1 MIRPKWE
8 VSDVLKMV
16 SKQLTEQKGLPI
28 NVVKVA
34 QDIIQCR
41 THILGGH
48 KLKCSHCNYSEIS
61 YNSCRNRHCPKC
73 QFSKQ
78 EQWILDRKAE
88 ILPTPY
94 FHVVFTIPHT
104 INKLA
109 KAYPREVYG
118 IMFKAAWKTVK
129 TLSNDPK
136 WLGAKTGMIAVL
148 HTWGQNLSFHPHL
161 HCIIPQGGWLK
172 EVRRWIYSNHRKFLF
187 PVRVMSALYKRY
199 FMEMLDDYYSQGMI
213 GWKTREW
220 LALRSCLASAS
231 FNVFVKKPFSGP
243 QVVVDY
249 LGRYTHRVAITNHRI
264 VDISNNGVAFKYKDC
279 RDGKDKVLKLTPLE
293 FSRRFLQHVLP
304 KGFAKIRHYG
314 ILSNKAKKIYIT
326 DILFFFERRKAGKTK
341 FDPISHILEK
351 YGVNLLTCPHCKTGK
366 LYRKE
371 EIPPNKGDPLL
382 VFSHN
387 YIRSIHSSIAVV
399 N

>member
-1 MIRPKWE
+1 LIRPKWE

-16 SKQLTEQKGLPI
+16 SKQLREQKTLP
-28 NVVKVA
+28 NHVLKTA

-48 KLKCSHCNYSEIS
+48 KLKCSHCQYSQIS

-73 QFSKQ
+73 QYSKQ

-104 INKLA
+104 ISKLA
-109 KAYPREVYG
+109 KAYPKEVYG

-129 TLSNDPK
+129 TLSNDSK

-172 EVRRWIYSNHRKFLF
+172 EVRRWIYSNHRNFLF

-199 FMEMLDDYYSQGMI
+199 FIELLDENYSHGLI
-213 GWKTREW
+213 GWETKEW
-220 LALRSCLASAS
+220 LKLRSCLESSS
-231 FNVFVKKPFSGP
+231 FNVFVKRPFSGP
-243 QVVVDY
+243 KMVVDY

-264 VDISNNGVAFKYKDC
+264 VDVNHSGVAFKYKDY
-279 RDGKDKVLKLTPLE
+279 RDGNNKILKLTLE
-293 FSRRFLQHVLP
+293 EFARRFLQHVLP

-314 ILSNKAKKIYIT
+314 ILSNKAKKIHIT
-326 DILFFFERRKAGKTK
+326 NILLFFERRKASKTK

-351 YGVNLLTCPHCKTGK
+351 YGVNLLICPLCKTGK
-366 LYRKE
+366 LHRKL
-371 EIPPNKGDPLL
+371 EIPPNKDDPLF

-387 YIRSIHSSIAVV
+387 YIRSNYSNITVV